1 MKSIYIPSVE
11 RFSGKTAVCLALGKH
26 LQKDGYKVGYLKPL
40 GFEPWRILDKIADED
55 AAFVKD
61 TLGLS
66 AQPWELSPVVVTPE
80 LLRSYLQ
87 GKQTEDLFERIKE
100 ACETVKDDNDVMIIE
115 GGGSLREGYVVGL
128 PTVEVVKALG
138 SDVLAVVKYRGQI
151 RVMDD
156 TLAAQTRLGDYMKG
170 VIINRVPEEANEFIT
185 KDAIPYFKR
194 QGIDILGV
202 IPETR
207 SVAALTVQE
216 LYNALHAKILTE
228 SYAPEAL
235 IETITIGAM
244 TADAALKRFR
254 KQSNKVVIT
263 GGDRSDIQLAALE
276 TSTTCL
282 VLTGN
287 LHPSPLI
294 IKQAEDLGVPVF
306 LVPESTMETVENIES
321 VFGKTRLGQV
331 SKLDQFIELFSDHV
345 DMKKLYKV
353 FGL

>member
-1 MKSIYIPSVE
+1 
-11 RFSGKTAVCLALGKH
+11 
-26 LQKDGYKVGYLKPL
+26 
-40 GFEPWRILDKIADED
+40 
-55 AAFVKD
+55 
-61 TLGLS
+61 
-66 AQPWELSPVVVTPE
+66 
-80 LLRSYLQ
+80 
-87 GKQTEDLFERIKE
+87 
-100 ACETVKDDNDVMIIE
+100 MIIE

-128 PTVEVVKALG
+128 PTAEVVKELG

-156 TLAAQTRLGDYMKG
+156 TLAAQTRLGDHLRG
-170 VIINRVPEEANEFIT
+170 VIINRVPEDAHEFVNR
-185 KDAIPYFKR
+185 DAIPYFKR

-216 LYNALHAKILTE
+216 LYNALDAEIMTE
-228 SYAPEAL
+228 SYKPEAL
-235 IETITIGAM
+235 IESVTIGAM
-244 TADAALKRFR
+244 TAEAALKRFR

-306 LVPESTMETVENIES
+306 LVPDTTMGTVETIES
-321 VFGKTRLGQV
+321 IFGKTRLGQV
-331 SKLDQFIELFSDHV
+331 SKLDQFITLFSDHV